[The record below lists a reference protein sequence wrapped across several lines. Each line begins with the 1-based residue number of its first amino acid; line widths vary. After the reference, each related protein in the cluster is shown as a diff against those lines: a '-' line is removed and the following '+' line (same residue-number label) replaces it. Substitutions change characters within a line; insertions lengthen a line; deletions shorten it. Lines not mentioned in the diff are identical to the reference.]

1 MKKMLKFP
9 CIALAMLLL
18 VSSLLM
24 TGCNKG
30 LDNVSEDAK
39 YLGQRALTITD
50 KYLDYE
56 ISNSTADD
64 ELDGIYSRLD
74 NLDSD
79 LTGDFMIKLD
89 VSGIQSA
96 LLSERAGLDSGR
108 KVLEARNELAE
119 DLGESTRN

>member
-1 MKKMLKFP
+1 MKRMLKFP

-18 VSSLLM
+18 TSLLLM

-56 ISNSTADD
+56 ISNSTAYD
-64 ELDGIYSRLD
+64 ELDEIYSRLD

-89 VSGIQSA
+89 VFDIELA
-96 LLSERAGLDSGR
+96 LLGERTSYESGR
-108 KVLEARNELAE
+108 EVLEARNELAE